1 MRTIRIGSG
10 AGYSGDR
17 IEPAVEL
24 AEKGDIQY
32 LVFECLGERTVALA
46 QQARMKNPD
55 SGYDPLL
62 EERMRAVLPVCASQ
76 GIRIVTNMGAA
87 NPLAAARKTAEIA
100 RSLGLSSLKI
110 AAIVGDDVLDACKER
125 DLPIMEFDGTIKQLG
140 NRLLSANAYLGAE
153 PIAEALSA
161 GADIVITGR
170 ASDPALFLAP
180 MIHAFGWA
188 MDDWNLL
195 GQGTVAGHLLEC
207 AGQITGGYF
216 ADPGY
221 KDIPDL
227 ARLGFPI
234 GEVGEDGGLVITKVK
249 GSGGAVTA
257 QTCKEQLLYEVHD
270 PTQYI
275 QPDVVADFSQ
285 VKVEE
290 IAPNRV
296 RVSGGRGTKR
306 TGTLKVSVGYVDSY
320 IGEGQISYAGP
331 GALARGR
338 LALEIVRERLKLTG
352 VAASE
357 LWFELIG
364 VDSLHGANLA
374 AKANEPYEVRVRVT
388 GRTENLREAVRIG
401 NEVETL
407 YTNGPAAGGGAVGVE
422 RFDLVADSDSFAQ
435 IFGAAG
441 DAHADLVRLAGAR
454 GDLSPVQR
462 VDADQLEP
470 PVAGGDAGEFQPLA
484 NDFQR
489 QPPPRQCAGAG
500 IGNLALADIAVDVA
514 NRDLQR
520 AGTFCSPSAADPHAV
535 RRDLLDLHLR
545 KIRDHVGLDIL
556 RGIVH
561 LVEQLLLA
569 GLRRHRAAG
578 AFDLGDDQA
587 AVFADFA
594 DRKAEPREIGNVL
607 VAGVG
612 EVAAGDLAGAFK
624 QMSGDGALPQQVPV
638 IHRPAEGVNHR
649 RQKQRGIGGAPGDH
663 DIGAAGERLRDRLGA
678 EIGIGRQ

>member
-17 IEPAVEL
+17 IEPAIEL

-46 QQARMKNPD
+46 QQARMKDPE

-62 EERMRAVLPVCASQ
+62 EDRMRAVLPVCAAK
-76 GIRIVTNMGAA
+76 GIKIVTNMGAA

-100 RSLGLSSLKI
+100 GSLGLASLKI
-110 AAIVGDDVLDACKER
+110 AAVIGDDVLDACRER

-153 PIAEALSA
+153 PIAEALSG
-161 GADIVITGR
+161 GADVVITGR

-188 MDDWNLL
+188 MDDWDLL
-195 GQGTVAGHLLEC
+195 GRGTVAGHLLEC

-234 GEVGEDGGLVITKVK
+234 GEVGEDGSLVITKVE

-257 QTCKEQLLYEVHD
+257 RTCKEQLLYVVHD
-270 PTQYI
+270 PTRYL
-275 QPDVVADFSQ
+275 QPDVTADFSQ

-290 IAPNRV
+290 IGNDRV
-296 RVSGGRGTKR
+296 RVSGGRGSQR
-306 TGTLKVSVGYVDSY
+306 TGSLKVSVGYLDGY
-320 IGEGQISYAGP
+320 IGEGQISYAGA

-357 LWFELIG
+357 LRFELIG
-364 VDSLHGANLA
+364 VDSLHGPQVSAHA
-374 AKANEPYEVRVRVT
+374 SEPYEVRVRVA

-407 YTNGPAAGGGAVGVE
+407 YTNGPAAGGGAFKSARDV
-422 RFDLVADSDSFAQ
+422 VA
-435 IFGAAG
+435 
-441 DAHADLVRLAGAR
+441 
-454 GDLSPVQR
+454 
-462 VDADQLEP
+462 
-470 PVAGGDAGEFQPLA
+470 VAS
-484 NDFQR
+484 
-489 QPPPRQCAGAG
+489 
-500 IGNLALADIAVDVA
+500 V
-514 NRDLQR
+514 
-520 AGTFCSPSAADPHAV
+520 
-535 RRDLLDLHLR
+535 LL
-545 KIRDHVGLDIL
+545 
-556 RGIVH
+556 
-561 LVEQLLLA
+561 
-569 GLRRHRAAG
+569 
-578 AFDLGDDQA
+578 
-587 AVFADFA
+587 
-594 DRKAEPREIGNVL
+594 PRELARPRVHF
-607 VAGVG
+607 VG
-612 EVAAGDLAGAFK
+612 
-624 QMSGDGALPQQVPV
+624 
-638 IHRPAEGVNHR
+638 
-649 RQKQRGIGGAPGDH
+649 
-663 DIGAAGERLRDRLGA
+663 GELR
-678 EIGIGRQ
+678 

>member
-1 MRTIRIGSG
+1 LRTIRIGSG

-55 SGYDPLL
+55 SGFDPLL
-62 EERMRAVLPVCASQ
+62 EQRMRAVLPVCAAK
-76 GIRIVTNMGAA
+76 GIKLVTNMGAA
-87 NPLAAARKTAEIA
+87 NPDAAARKTAEIA
-100 RSLGLSSLKI
+100 KSLGLSLKI
-110 AAIVGDDVLDACKER
+110 AAIVGDDVLEACKDG

-153 PIAEALSA
+153 PMADALNA
-161 GADIVITGR
+161 GADVVITGR

-221 KDIPDL
+221 KDVAGL

-234 GEVGEDGGLVITKVK
+234 GEVGEDGSLVITKVA

-270 PTQYI
+270 PTKYL

-285 VKVEE
+285 VRVEE
-290 IAPNRV
+290 IAPDRV

-306 TGTLKVSVGYVDSY
+306 TDTLKVSVGYVDSF

-338 LALEIVRERLKLTG
+338 LALEIVRERLQLTD
-352 VAASE
+352 VQSSE
-357 LWFELIG
+357 LRFDLIG
-364 VDSLHGANLA
+364 VDSLHGAEVSVR
-374 AKANEPYEVRVRVT
+374 ANEPYEVRVRVA
-388 GRTENLREAVRIG
+388 GRTESLREAVRIG

-407 YTNGPAAGGGAVGVE
+407 YTNGPAAGGGVTKSARDVVAVASV
-422 RFDLVADSDSFAQ
+422 L
-435 IFGAAG
+435 
-441 DAHADLVRLAGAR
+441 L
-454 GDLSPVQR
+454 P
-462 VDADQLEP
+462 
-470 PVAGGDAGEFQPLA
+470 
-484 NDFQR
+484 
-489 QPPPRQCAGAG
+489 
-500 IGNLALADIAVDVA
+500 
-514 NRDLQR
+514 RDL
-520 AGTFCSPSAADPHAV
+520 AKPSV
-535 RRDLLDLHLR
+535 RFM
-545 KIRDHVGLDIL
+545 
-556 RGIVH
+556 
-561 LVEQLLLA
+561 EA
-569 GLRRHRAAG
+569 
-578 AFDLGDDQA
+578 
-587 AVFADFA
+587 
-594 DRKAEPREIGNVL
+594 
-607 VAGVG
+607 
-612 EVAAGDLAGAFK
+612 
-624 QMSGDGALPQQVPV
+624 
-638 IHRPAEGVNHR
+638 
-649 RQKQRGIGGAPGDH
+649 
-663 DIGAAGERLRDRLGA
+663 
-678 EIGIGRQ
+678 

>member
-1 MRTIRIGSG
+1 LRSIRIGSG

-24 AEKGDIQY
+24 AENGGIQY

-62 EERMRAVLPVCASQ
+62 EERMRAVLPVCAAK
-76 GIRIVTNMGAA
+76 GIKIVTNMGAA
-87 NPLAAARKTAEIA
+87 HPVAAARKIAEIA
-100 RSLGLSSLKI
+100 KSLGLASLRI
-110 AAIVGDDVLDACKER
+110 AAIVGDDVLEACKDG
-125 DLPIMEFDGTIKQLG
+125 DLPIMEFEGTIKQLG

-153 PIAEALSA
+153 PIAEALNG

-221 KDIPDL
+221 KDVAGL

-234 GEVGEDGGLVITKVK
+234 GEVGEDGSLVITKVA

-270 PTQYI
+270 PKRYL
-275 QPDVVADFSQ
+275 QPDVTADFSQ

-290 IAPNRV
+290 IGPDRV
-296 RVSGGRGTKR
+296 RVSGGRGTRR
-306 TGTLKVSVGYVDSY
+306 TETLKVSVGYVDSY

-352 VAASE
+352 VAANE
-357 LWFELIG
+357 LRFELIG
-364 VDSLHGANLA
+364 VDSLHGAQLSA
-374 AKANEPYEVRVRVT
+374 HAGEPYEVRVRVA

-407 YTNGPAAGGGAVGVE
+407 YTNGPAAGGGAFKSARDVVAVASVLLPRELAKPSVRFVGAGGMKLREIAHSRTGDKGNTSNISVIAYDGKHYPLLLAQVTSERVKAHFAGVVE
-422 RFDLVADSDSFAQ
+422 GEVVRYELPNIAALNFVMTGALGGGVTRSLALDAHGKSLSFA
-435 IFGAAG
+435 
-441 DAHADLVRLAGAR
+441 
-454 GDLSPVQR
+454 
-462 VDADQLEP
+462 
-470 PVAGGDAGEFQPLA
+470 
-484 NDFQR
+484 
-489 QPPPRQCAGAG
+489 
-500 IGNLALADIAVDVA
+500 
-514 NRDLQR
+514 
-520 AGTFCSPSAADPHAV
+520 
-535 RRDLLDLHLR
+535 LLDLE
-545 KIRDHVGLDIL
+545 IEAASDH
-556 RGIVH
+556 
-561 LVEQLLLA
+561 Q
-569 GLRRHRAAG
+569 
-578 AFDLGDDQA
+578 
-587 AVFADFA
+587 
-594 DRKAEPREIGNVL
+594 
-607 VAGVG
+607 
-612 EVAAGDLAGAFK
+612 
-624 QMSGDGALPQQVPV
+624 
-638 IHRPAEGVNHR
+638 
-649 RQKQRGIGGAPGDH
+649 
-663 DIGAAGERLRDRLGA
+663 
-678 EIGIGRQ
+678 

>member
-17 IEPAVEL
+17 IEPAIEL

-46 QQARMKNPD
+46 QQARMKNPE

-62 EERMRAVLPVCASQ
+62 EERMRAVLPLCAAR
-76 GIRIVTNMGAA
+76 GIKIVTNMGAA
-87 NPLAAARKTAEIA
+87 NPEAAARKTADIA
-100 RSLGLSSLKI
+100 KSLGLSALKI
-110 AAIVGDDVLDACKER
+110 AAIVGDDVLDACKDG
-125 DLPIMEFDGTIKQLG
+125 DLPIMEFDGTIRQLG

-153 PIAEALSA
+153 PMAQALTA

-221 KDIPDL
+221 KDVADL

-234 GEVGEDGGLVITKVK
+234 GEVGEDGSLVITKVT

-270 PTQYI
+270 PEKYF

-290 IAPNRV
+290 IGPDRV
-296 RVSGGRGTKR
+296 RVSGGRGAKR
-306 TGTLKVSVGYVDSY
+306 TDTLKVSVGYVDSY

-338 LALEIVRERLKLTG
+338 LALEIVRERLKLTN
-352 VAASE
+352 VATSE
-357 LWFELIG
+357 LRFELVG
-364 VDSLHGANLA
+364 VDSLHGPEVSARA
-374 AKANEPYEVRVRVT
+374 SEPYEVRVRVS

-407 YTNGPAAGGGAVGVE
+407 YTNGPAAGGGAWKSARDV
-422 RFDLVADSDSFAQ
+422 VA
-435 IFGAAG
+435 
-441 DAHADLVRLAGAR
+441 
-454 GDLSPVQR
+454 
-462 VDADQLEP
+462 
-470 PVAGGDAGEFQPLA
+470 VAS
-484 NDFQR
+484 
-489 QPPPRQCAGAG
+489 
-500 IGNLALADIAVDVA
+500 V
-514 NRDLQR
+514 
-520 AGTFCSPSAADPHAV
+520 
-535 RRDLLDLHLR
+535 LL
-545 KIRDHVGLDIL
+545 
-556 RGIVH
+556 
-561 LVEQLLLA
+561 
-569 GLRRHRAAG
+569 
-578 AFDLGDDQA
+578 
-587 AVFADFA
+587 
-594 DRKAEPREIGNVL
+594 PRELAKPQVRF
-607 VAGVG
+607 VG
-612 EVAAGDLAGAFK
+612 A
-624 QMSGDGALPQQVPV
+624 
-638 IHRPAEGVNHR
+638 
-649 RQKQRGIGGAPGDH
+649 
-663 DIGAAGERLRDRLGA
+663 
-678 EIGIGRQ
+678 

>member
-1 MRTIRIGSG
+1 LRSIRIGSG

-24 AEKGDIQY
+24 AEKGGIDY

-62 EERMRAVLPVCASQ
+62 EERMRAVLPVCAAK
-76 GIRIVTNMGAA
+76 GIKIVTNMGAA
-87 NPLAAARKTAEIA
+87 NPHAAARKAAEIA
-100 RSLGLSSLKI
+100 KSLGLSLKV
-110 AAIVGDDVLDACKER
+110 AAVMGDDVLDACKDG

-153 PIAEALSA
+153 PMAEALNT

-221 KDIPDL
+221 KDVPDL

-234 GEVGEDGGLVITKVK
+234 GEVGEDGSLVITKVA

-270 PTQYI
+270 PTKYL

-285 VKVEE
+285 VTVEE
-290 IAPNRV
+290 IAPDRV
-296 RVSGGRGTKR
+296 RIGGGRGTKR
-306 TGTLKVSVGYVDSY
+306 TDTLKVSIGYVDSY

-338 LALEIVRERLKLTG
+338 LALDIVRERLQLTG
-352 VAASE
+352 VQSSE
-357 LWFELIG
+357 LRFDLIG
-364 VDSLHGANLA
+364 VDSLHGAEVSA
-374 AKANEPYEVRVRVT
+374 HANEPYEIRVRVA
-388 GRTENLREAVRIG
+388 GRTESFREAVRIG

-407 YTNGPAAGGGAVGVE
+407 YTNGPAAGGGVTKSARDVVAVASV
-422 RFDLVADSDSFAQ
+422 L
-435 IFGAAG
+435 
-441 DAHADLVRLAGAR
+441 L
-454 GDLSPVQR
+454 P
-462 VDADQLEP
+462 
-470 PVAGGDAGEFQPLA
+470 
-484 NDFQR
+484 
-489 QPPPRQCAGAG
+489 
-500 IGNLALADIAVDVA
+500 
-514 NRDLQR
+514 RDL
-520 AGTFCSPSAADPHAV
+520 AKPSV
-535 RRDLLDLHLR
+535 RF
-545 KIRDHVGLDIL
+545 
-556 RGIVH
+556 
-561 LVEQLLLA
+561 VEAQ
-569 GLRRHRAAG
+569 
-578 AFDLGDDQA
+578 
-587 AVFADFA
+587 
-594 DRKAEPREIGNVL
+594 
-607 VAGVG
+607 
-612 EVAAGDLAGAFK
+612 
-624 QMSGDGALPQQVPV
+624 
-638 IHRPAEGVNHR
+638 
-649 RQKQRGIGGAPGDH
+649 
-663 DIGAAGERLRDRLGA
+663 
-678 EIGIGRQ
+678 